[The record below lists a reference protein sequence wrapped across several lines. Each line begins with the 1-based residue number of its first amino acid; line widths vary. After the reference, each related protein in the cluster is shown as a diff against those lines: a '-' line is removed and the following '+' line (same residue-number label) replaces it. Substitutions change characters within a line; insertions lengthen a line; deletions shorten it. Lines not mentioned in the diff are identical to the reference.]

1 MRMGEEDVVDLEDV
15 VELQGGGDRPAIDGQ
30 LLLDE
35 ESGGAVSGKLA
46 AVAPEDLDA
55 HQSPSRRP
63 GRAAEAQR
71 TARGRTRSYGGE
83 ECRRDAP
90 PVGRAV
96 FVLRIAPFRRTG
108 RSAEL
113 SLSLRTVPSSPETPG
128 ISASCQYREPPRP
141 RAPAR

>member
-1 MRMGEEDVVDLEDV
+1 RLRGAVHEHPLLPLSDQQIGHQRDVLHVIEMRMGEEDVVDLEDV
-15 VELQGGGDRPAIDGQ
+15 VELQGGGDRPAVDGQ

-83 ECRRDAP
+83 
-90 PVGRAV
+90 
-96 FVLRIAPFRRTG
+96 
-108 RSAEL
+108 
-113 SLSLRTVPSSPETPG
+113 
-128 ISASCQYREPPRP
+128 
-141 RAPAR
+141 